1 MCFVLPW
8 STLLAVA
15 CLLSASCC
23 ACCNSQ
29 PSAGMFS
36 SRSSIHTRCPCTRTH
51 RERVCVQAA
60 MNFYCIL
67 VQTRVTLYTRFDLRQ
82 KSNLMFP
89 EYFYYSLISC
99 WRLRKRRI
107 CSTCTETQTCWE
119 TEQTGNQPAQQVK
132 NPPKYLTNSN
142 TACVGLCRFDQ
153 LNICF
158 SEAFVSTMKRP
169 IERCHLATSE

>member
-36 SRSSIHTRCPCTRTH
+36 SRSSIHTRCRAQERTEKESACRLRWTFTAFWCKH
-51 RERVCVQAA
+51 V
-60 MNFYCIL
+60 
-67 VQTRVTLYTRFDLRQ
+67 YTGFDLRQ

-107 CSTCTETQTCWE
+107 CSTCTETQTCSE

-158 SEAFVSTMKRP
+158 SEAFVSTIKWP